1 MIALSSE
8 LECEIV
14 KYDCDDEGRMQIL
27 SLNYENEK
35 FLLVNIYNENTEQK
49 QIDLIIKL
57 LTKLENF
64 GELGDHKLIFGGDWN
79 FIFNIDLDANRGSPT
94 LKRKTIAEVI
104 KLSEKY
110 DLLDIFRIRN
120 PEKRRFSFRQP
131 TPKLQRRLDFFLIS
145 NELQESV
152 KKIEIIASL
161 NSDHSP
167 VLLCL
172 DSLTENERGPNF
184 WKFNSSL
191 LKDAVFCEKSLT
203 KLEEL
208 KNEYSSS
215 GKQKKWELIKY
226 EQRKLAIAHAKSVA
240 KQKREK
246 MQSLELIVR
255 DFESMSESDC
265 AVSEN
270 SYLDA
275 KNELETL
282 HTQKI
287 EGQMLRAKCQWYE
300 DGKKSSRYFLS
311 HEKNNTLNRIM

>member
-1 MIALSSE
+1 MKNGVAFFQETHSIESDILLWKKEWNGNLFINHGTSNSKGVMIALSSE
-8 LECEIV
+8 LECEIL
-14 KYDCDDEGRMQIL
+14 KYDCDEEGRLQIL

-152 KKIEIIASL
+152 KK
-161 NSDHSP
+161 
-167 VLLCL
+167 
-172 DSLTENERGPNF
+172 
-184 WKFNSSL
+184 
-191 LKDAVFCEKSLT
+191 
-203 KLEEL
+203 
-208 KNEYSSS
+208 
-215 GKQKKWELIKY
+215 
-226 EQRKLAIAHAKSVA
+226 
-240 KQKREK
+240 
-246 MQSLELIVR
+246 
-255 DFESMSESDC
+255 
-265 AVSEN
+265 
-270 SYLDA
+270 
-275 KNELETL
+275 
-282 HTQKI
+282 
-287 EGQMLRAKCQWYE
+287 
-300 DGKKSSRYFLS
+300 
-311 HEKNNTLNRIM
+311 